1 MPPIPQSSGP
11 ESVGY
16 TDPVPPGYTPAQP
29 VRPGSPGISGHPS
42 VHTQPPTGPIPPVN
56 PSGEAGG
63 GAPSF
68 HFYQSGQPH
77 PSQSGLSPFKTVRK
91 KSMWPFYL
99 AGIYWVCYGIWFP
112 LYRWRDFLTVAIG
125 SVIVFIVSRLLIADK
140 TVVIRLTPQEM
151 LERQRQMEQEIL
163 AQKKAEAEAAA
174 SAEIPPEAQAYLEQ
188 IRQADVAIED
198 PAVSQKIGALE
209 ERTRHIFQVVAEK
222 PEKQPDI
229 RRFMNYYLPT
239 LLKLLHSYDRM
250 EEQEVKGANI
260 RYTMQEI
267 ERILDTILEAFD
279 KQFDLLFE
287 DEAMDISS
295 DIRVLETIFSQ
306 EGLVQP
312 GSATGLESDSKPS

>member
-1 MPPIPQSSGP
+1 MPHIPQSPGP
-11 ESVGY
+11 EPVGY
-16 TDPVPPGYTPAQP
+16 TDPVPPGYTSARP
-29 VRPGSPGISGHPS
+29 VSPGSPGVSGQS
-42 VHTQPPTGPIPPVN
+42 SGHTQPPGGSIPPVN
-56 PSGEAGG
+56 PAGG
-63 GAPSF
+63 VEEGTPSF
-68 HFYQSGQPH
+68 HFYQHGQPS
-77 PSQSGLSPFKTVRK
+77 PSQTGPSPFKTVRK

-112 LYRWRDFLTVAIG
+112 LYRWRDFLTVAVG
-125 SVIVFIVSRLLIADK
+125 SVIVFVVSRLLIADK
-140 TVVIRLTPQEM
+140 TVVIRLTPREM

-163 AQKKAEAEAAA
+163 AQKTEEVETAA

-198 PAVSQKIGALE
+198 PAVSQKIAALE
-209 ERTRHIFQVVAEK
+209 ERTRRIFQVVAEK
-222 PEKQPDI
+222 PEKKPDI

-250 EEQEVKGANI
+250 EDQEVKGANI

-306 EGLVQP
+306 EGLV
-312 GSATGLESDSKPS
+312 